1 MVDLSS
7 QSCPVELSLS
17 SMTFKVSVNV
27 RLNILITEE
36 KLYTIKWDIFDSCCV
51 FLSFGLEKIIK
62 QKPK

>member
-1 MVDLSS
+1 MTF
-7 QSCPVELSLS
+7 QICPVELNLS

-27 RLNILITEE
+27 RLNIMITEE